1 MLPDGGAAAVSE
13 FGLQGRNALIT
24 GGASGI
30 GLACAQWFAKHG
42 CRVGIADRDETGV
55 LVAARAV
62 GGVAI
67 ALDVRRSDAVEKAVE
82 TIEEQLGNI
91 YVLVNCAGVLQ
102 NPLPPGKLTIRE
114 WDLVTGVDLRGTYL
128 MCAAVGQ
135 RMAQRSEGSI
145 VNIGSVAGMRSGPLH
160 AYGPAKA
167 AVIALTEC
175 LAAEWGRHGV
185 RVNTVSP
192 GFTQTPSVGKSMG
205 LGILDRDVLVQATA
219 LGRLINVE
227 EIAAAVGFLASP
239 LASAITGANLPV
251 DAGYLVATPWQ
262 AYGGLRPTGDC

>member
-1 MLPDGGAAAVSE
+1 MVPDGGTAVVSE

-24 GGASGI
+24 GGAGGI
-30 GLACAQWFAKHG
+30 GLACAQWLAKHG
-42 CRVGIADRDETGV
+42 CRVAIADRDETGA
-55 LVAARAV
+55 LAAARAV
-62 GGVAI
+62 GGVAVT
-67 ALDVRRSDAVEKAVE
+67 LDVRQSDAVEKAVE

-102 NPLPPGKLTIRE
+102 NPLPPGKLTIKE
-114 WDLVTGVDLRGTYL
+114 WNLVTDVDLRGTYL

-135 RMAQRSEGSI
+135 RMAKRREGSI

-192 GFTQTPSVGKSMG
+192 GFTRTQSVAKSVE
-205 LGILDRDVLVQATA
+205 LGILDNEVLVRSTA

-251 DAGYLVATPWQ
+251 DAGYLVTTPWQ
-262 AYGGLRPTGDC
+262 AYGGLRPTGD

>member
-30 GLACAQWFAKHG
+30 GLACAQWLAKHG
-42 CRVGIADRDETGV
+42 CRVAVADRDETGA

-62 GGVAI
+62 GGVAVTV
-67 ALDVRRSDAVEKAVE
+67 DVRQSDAVEKAVE
-82 TIEEQLGNI
+82 TVEEQLGSL

-114 WDLVTGVDLRGTYL
+114 WNLVTDVDLRGTYL

-135 RMAQRSEGSI
+135 RMAKRREGSI

-167 AVIALTEC
+167 AVIALSEC

-192 GFTQTPSVGKSMG
+192 GFTQTPSVARSVG
-205 LGILDRDVLVQATA
+205 LGILDNEVLVRSTA

-251 DAGYLVATPWQ
+251 DAGYLVTTPWQ
-262 AYGGLRPTGDC
+262 AYGGLRPTGD

>member
-1 MLPDGGAAAVSE
+1 MVPDGGAAAVSE

-30 GLACAQWFAKHG
+30 GLACAQWLAKHG
-42 CRVGIADRDETGV
+42 CRVAVADRDETGA

-62 GGVAI
+62 GGVSVTV
-67 ALDVRRSDAVEKAVE
+67 DVRQSDAVEKAVE
-82 TIEEQLGNI
+82 TVEEQLGSL

-114 WDLVTGVDLRGTYL
+114 WNLVTDVDLRGTYL

-135 RMAQRSEGSI
+135 RMAKRREGSI

-167 AVIALTEC
+167 AVIALSEC

-192 GFTQTPSVGKSMG
+192 GFTQTPSVAKSVE
-205 LGILDRDVLVQATA
+205 LGSLDNEALVRSTA
-219 LGRLINVE
+219 LGRLI
-227 EIAAAVGFLASP
+227 
-239 LASAITGANLPV
+239 
-251 DAGYLVATPWQ
+251 
-262 AYGGLRPTGDC
+262 

>member
-1 MLPDGGAAAVSE
+1 MMPGGGTATASE
-13 FGLQGRNALIT
+13 FGLQGRNALVT
-24 GGASGI
+24 GGANGI
-30 GLACAQWFAKHG
+30 GFACAQWLAKHE
-42 CRVGIADRDETGV
+42 CRVAIADRDGRGA
-55 LVAARAV
+55 LVAANTV
-62 GGVAI
+62 GGVAVTV
-67 ALDVRRSDAVEKAVE
+67 DVRQADAVEKAVE
-82 TIEEQLGNI
+82 TVEKQLGKL

-102 NPLPPGKLTIRE
+102 NPLPPAKLTIRE
-114 WDLVTGVDLRGTYL
+114 WNLVTDVDLRGTYL
-128 MCAAVGQ
+128 MCAAVGE
-135 RMAQRSEGSI
+135 RMAKRSEGSI

-192 GFTQTPSVGKSMG
+192 GFTQTPSVAKSIQ
-205 LGILDRDVLVQATA
+205 LGILDGAVLAQSTA

-251 DAGYLVATPWQ
+251 DAGYLVTTPWQ
-262 AYGGLRPTGDC
+262 AYGGLRPTGD